1 MLSDILLPELP
12 QQLEEERIKWL
23 RDMDKPESII
33 RGQKPYQRIFPRWSK
48 GIPFTKAL
56 RSMPEEEQPRPVAFF
71 CKSEQTRATAL
82 LFQSNR
88 DNGGPK

>member
-33 RGQKPYQRIFPRWSK
+33 RGQKPYQRIFRRWSK

-56 RSMPEEEQPRPVAFF
+56 GSMPARSRSSSLTQLSGGFLLQIRANKSHSFAL
-71 CKSEQTRATAL
+71 SEQ
-82 LFQSNR
+82 
-88 DNGGPK
+88 

>member
-56 RSMPEEEQPRPVAFF
+56 GSMPARRSSLAGGFLLQIRANKSHSFAL
-71 CKSEQTRATAL
+71 SEQ
-82 LFQSNR
+82 
-88 DNGGPK
+88 